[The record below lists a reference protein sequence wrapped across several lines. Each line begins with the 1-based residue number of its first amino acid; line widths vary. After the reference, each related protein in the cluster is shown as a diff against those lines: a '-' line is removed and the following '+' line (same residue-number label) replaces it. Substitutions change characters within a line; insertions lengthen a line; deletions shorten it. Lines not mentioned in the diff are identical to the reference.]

1 MSTITSVVA
10 FDWLIRWC
18 GIRRRRHCTDPADEA
33 SPTQQAEG
41 GDLLILGTGRE
52 QPDDQP
58 CAGIALPA
66 RYTAGMASTTVKMST
81 ETRDR
86 IRALGG
92 DTLEDTIVEA
102 LDALEANRFWA
113 QAEAA
118 AAWRRSLS
126 DAERARLQQPE
137 AELDAALDGIE

>member
-1 MSTITSVVA
+1 
-10 FDWLIRWC
+10 
-18 GIRRRRHCTDPADEA
+18 
-33 SPTQQAEG
+33 
-41 GDLLILGTGRE
+41 
-52 QPDDQP
+52 
-58 CAGIALPA
+58 
-66 RYTAGMASTTVKMST
+66 MASTTVKVST

-113 QAEAA
+113 QADAA